1 MDQNKFQ
8 SFLLILLQLSR
19 KKGKPLIVR
28 LLCYAQK
35 RPVCLWTLTTLFTL
49 NQSLWFQHHIFLFWA
64 SLFVRVW
71 LSSSGASDSPST
83 DKSNSHSTISSR
95 CNKSYTRSDSP
106 VPPTCGGPP
115 TLHVKD
121 RVQGFLVSRSMTPQ
135 WMSGSNSL
143 SAKSTQTLHLRGQK
157 GSQDKLRHKTKS
169 PGSQ

>member
-106 VPPTCGGPP
+106 VPPPAGGHLPCMSK
-115 TLHVKD
+115 TGYRASWCRD
-121 RVQGFLVSRSMTPQ
+121 Q
-135 WMSGSNSL
+135 WPHSGCQD
-143 SAKSTQTLHLRGQK
+143 QTLFLPKAH
-157 GSQDKLRHKTKS
+157 RHYT
-169 PGSQ
+169 